1 MLLDFQ
7 FFAQDVPGFLIFAVE
22 SRLKTFESATV
33 KARELGIP
41 VTELHDLAGARIV
54 GGTSQ
59 EVDSTKPVSGLSNS
73 DAHHVRWVCRLKRVI
88 RPSEL

>member
-1 MLLDFQ
+1 MDEATYRATLRAPERALQQMLLDFQ
-7 FFAQDVPGFLIFAVE
+7 FFAQDVPGFPIFAVE

-33 KARELGIP
+33 KARGLGIP

-59 EVDSTKPVSGLSNS
+59 EVD
-73 DAHHVRWVCRLKRVI
+73 
-88 RPSEL
+88 